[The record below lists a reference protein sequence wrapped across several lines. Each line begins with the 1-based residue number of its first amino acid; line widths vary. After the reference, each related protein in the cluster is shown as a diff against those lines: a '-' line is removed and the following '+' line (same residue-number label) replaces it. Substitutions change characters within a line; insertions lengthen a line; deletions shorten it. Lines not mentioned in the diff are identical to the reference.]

1 MIEALKDYAA
11 TLHDICDPRKAHKM
25 AGTAASLLSAI
36 LKGEI
41 SEKQMGLIQRICM
54 GDIGQKFPKFV
65 ATVAAAKVMTVDIG
79 GITVV
84 ARWTN
89 PASPRAKAENRGSIA
104 ISAGEYGTADA
115 KWFGRVMADGSVSA
129 GKDWNDAI
137 AEWVASVE
145 QGE

>member
-1 MIEALKDYAA
+1 MIEALKNYAS
-11 TLHDICDPRKAHKM
+11 TLHGICDPDKAHKM
-25 AGTAASLLSAI
+25 AGTAASLLSSLI
-36 LKGEI
+36 KGEV
-41 SEKQMGLIQRICM
+41 SDKQMGLIQRICM
-54 GDIGQKFPKFV
+54 GDIGVKFPKFV

-79 GITVV
+79 GEKIT

-115 KWFGRVMADGSVSA
+115 KWFGRIMPDGSVSA
-129 GKDWNDAI
+129 GKDWSDAI

-145 QGE
+145 GK